1 MILTIEQQFFNEFRL
16 MYRPFTNQ
24 LNKQLEQ
31 YQLYSSQWAV
41 LRFLVDKGPHSLV
54 EIANFMSIEKPSVTR
69 LVQKLVD
76 LGYVETVAGK
86 DKRAKVVQ
94 LTPNGQKIVDE
105 IQEHIKPFLQNA
117 LAGVSKQDIEI
128 ASRVLAS
135 ISKNI
140 HQ

>member
-1 MILTIEQQFFNEFRL
+1 MTIEQQFFNEFRL

-41 LRFLVDKGPHSLV
+41 LRFLNDKGRHSLV

-69 LVQKLVD
+69 LVQKLVE

-86 DKRAKVVQ
+86 DKREKVVQ
-94 LTPNGQKIVDE
+94 LTILGENIVLE
-105 IQEHIKPFLQNA
+105 IQEHIKPFLEKA
-117 LAGVSKQDIEI
+117 LAGVSKQDIET
-128 ASRVLAS
+128 ATRVLAN
-135 ISKNI
+135 ISMNI

>member
-1 MILTIEQQFFNEFRL
+1 LTIEQQFFNEFRL

-24 LNKQLEQ
+24 LNRQLEQ

-41 LRFLVDKGPHSLV
+41 LRFLIDKGPHSLV

-76 LGYVETVAGK
+76 LRYVETVAGK

-94 LTPNGQKIVDE
+94 LTSYGEKIVDE
-105 IQEHIKPFLQNA
+105 IQEHIKPLLEKA

-128 ASRVLAS
+128 ASRVLAN